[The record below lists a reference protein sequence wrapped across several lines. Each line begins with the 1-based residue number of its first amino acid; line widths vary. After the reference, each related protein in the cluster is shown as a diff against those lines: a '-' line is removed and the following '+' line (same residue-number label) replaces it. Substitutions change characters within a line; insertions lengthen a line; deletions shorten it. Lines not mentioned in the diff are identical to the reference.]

1 MKISATLF
9 LVLFITQAAMA
20 QDFALDQLEN
30 SPRHHEWI
38 ELGIN
43 DRTLYNFV
51 AYPEVSE
58 NVPVVIV
65 IHENRGLTD
74 WVRSFADQ
82 IAEAGYIAIAPDL
95 LSDFDDEHG
104 RTSDFVSSDAA
115 RNALYRLEPDQ
126 IINDLIG
133 VQNYAGML
141 SSSNSKV
148 VVAGFCWGGSQTF
161 RFATYTEGIE
171 ASLVFY
177 GSAPDEDEPY
187 QYIKAP
193 VYGFYG
199 GNDQRINATIPDT
212 EERMDRFGNEFEY
225 VIYEGAGHAYMR
237 SGESPNSSMEN
248 REARD
253 KSWDRLRQILSEI

>member
-1 MKISATLF
+1 MKTLATL
-9 LVLFITQAAMA
+9 LLLLFVTQSAMA
-20 QDFALDQLEN
+20 QDFALEQLEN

-43 DRTLYNFV
+43 DRILYNFV

-95 LSDFDDEHG
+95 LSGFDDDHA
-104 RTSDFVSSDAA
+104 RTSDFASSDAA
-115 RNALYRLEPDQ
+115 REALSRLDPDQ
-126 IINDLIG
+126 IINDLTA
-133 VQNYAGML
+133 VQNFSGIL
-141 SSSNSKV
+141 SSSNGKV

-187 QYIKAP
+187 QYINAP

-212 EERMDRFGNEFEY
+212 EERMERFDNHFEY
-225 VIYEGAGHAYMR
+225 VIYDGAGHAYMR
-237 SGESPNSSMEN
+237 SGDSPDASPEN

-253 KSWDRLRQILSEI
+253 KSWERLKEILEGI